1 MRVTGGPSFEGAT
14 VVQGDHRVIP
24 ARIAGNRHD
33 VPDRRVEIRAQGE
46 RVTRGTLRLIHAR
59 RRRAGGQRE
68 GQEQDERSHGSAGC
82 TTTRNALLASQPEA
96 GGGLRQN
103 DCRWK
108 VRPSSV
114 ASSGNGRRAAFQPS
128 ESASIGSRCSPAAGS
143 THRPVP
149 PAGSGTPHADEIE
162 RAKEKLLSDKTN
174 AALLKAA
181 AGSKFV
187 ASGDLKKK
195 VMKETG
201 ESEKTVQRRILGLVE
216 LGALEVRPTGLAAYR
231 ASGLI

>member
-1 MRVTGGPSFEGAT
+1 MADESPNGSDPEIIQRLDTM
-14 VVQGDHRVIP
+14 
-24 ARIAGNRHD
+24 IA
-33 VPDRRVEIRAQGE
+33 I
-46 RVTRGTLRLIHAR
+46 LRLA
-59 RRRAGGQRE
+59 
-68 GQEQDERSHGSAGC
+68 
-82 TTTRNALLASQPEA
+82 
-96 GGGLRQN
+96 
-103 DCRWK
+103 
-108 VRPSSV
+108 
-114 ASSGNGRRAAFQPS
+114 
-128 ESASIGSRCSPAAGS
+128 
-143 THRPVP
+143 
-149 PAGSGTPHADEIE
+149 HADEIE